1 MAVNNRSSN
10 MISNRDA
17 SPLVLS
23 NPSFSRSEIKQGYGY
38 VSAIIADSA
47 GSIYRL
53 FQMNSNARLS
63 SIILQCA
70 ALGAGAKID
79 VGAYYGNDAKDIYSG
94 NSLAGAV
101 ISANFFATAVD
112 VSGALGPTEVANESG
127 SYTLDK
133 QEMPLWQA
141 LGLASDPE
149 CHIDIAAVVNVAIA
163 ATGLLSL
170 KGSYAE

>member
-1 MAVNNRSSN
+1 MAINNRSST

-17 SPLVLS
+17 SPLILS
-23 NPSFSRSEIKQGYGY
+23 NPSFSRSDLKEAYGY
-38 VSAIIADSA
+38 VSAVNADSA
-47 GSIYRL
+47 GSIYRM
-53 FQMNSNARLS
+53 FQMPSNMRLS
-63 SIILQCA
+63 SIILQCE
-70 ALGAGAKID
+70 ALGAGAKVD
-79 VGAYYGNDAKDIYSG
+79 VGAYYGNDAKDIFLG
-94 NSLAGAV
+94 NVLAGAV

-112 VSGALGPTEVANESG
+112 VSGALGPTDVSNESG

-133 QEMPLWQA
+133 QQMPLWQA

-170 KGSYAE
+170 KGRYAE